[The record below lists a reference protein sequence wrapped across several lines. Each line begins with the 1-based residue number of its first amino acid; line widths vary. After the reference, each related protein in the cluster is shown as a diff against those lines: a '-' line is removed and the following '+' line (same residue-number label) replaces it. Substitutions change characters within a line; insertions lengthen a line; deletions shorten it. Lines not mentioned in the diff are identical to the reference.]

1 MKNLNLSDKI
11 KEYEDQL
18 RNLIPMDD
26 YDGGRAAMLRDV
38 IDDLKELDGTKQ
50 QVPQK
55 HSEYM

>member
-11 KEYEDQL
+11 KEYEEQL

-38 IDDLKELDGTKQ
+38 IDDLK
-50 QVPQK
+50 
-55 HSEYM
+55 S

>member
-11 KEYEDQL
+11 KEYEDKL

-50 QVPQK
+50 HVPQK